1 MKDGTRSSLPYIIG
15 SAYIAILS
23 STSFPLSYVRMGSL
37 ILLVCLGVLAYRQ
50 WEKKSLSPV
59 EQGYLLYAAVNAG
72 GFWFLPGIMGS
83 ALKGAPAAFLYGS
96 LLAMAVVPALFGG
109 PWFTEYFARR
119 STPSAVWETD
129 IFKKINRNMSLLW
142 AGLFAASFVVA
153 LVPYAILPH
162 RGVATTLVF
171 QIGLPALLLLGLGVP
186 LNKKYPG
193 FYQRRMGI
201 EPVTAGGSSTETL
214 PTART
219 TGKSEKEEVMSNR
232 LKVVAINGSPHAG
245 GGNTSIMTQMMA
257 PALAAEGI
265 DLEEIFLAEYR
276 IEYCVGCGVCIE
288 KGKCWRQDDH
298 GKIIEKTLA
307 ADGLILSS
315 PVYFGVVT
323 AQMKAFLDRSLGYGH
338 KPRTSWK
345 PGLAISVSAGKAEI
359 STAEYLASV
368 LRVYGAF
375 PVARFTAI
383 AVGPGA
389 FLGKDVVEE
398 RAVDMARDLARAI
411 KEKRRYPV
419 TENDLSFYLFMG
431 DLVRRQKDF
440 MRDDYRHWE
449 ESGFYDGFESFV
461 GQRFST
467 PPYDEDMRK
476 EWLRDMISNEVAKA
490 KGGTVEKAAPEG
502 QAGASGVTS
511 CRELIRMMP
520 LGFKKEAA
528 DGLKA
533 VYQFEITGPEEF
545 TAHLVIADGACTYVE
560 GPHAKPDVIV
570 KSPADV
576 WLAVSRGELNGQ
588 AAFMSG
594 KYKVEGDLSLLMK
607 LSKIFGQ

>member
-1 MKDGTRSSLPYIIG
+1 MKDGRVSSLPYIIG

-23 STSFPLSYVRMGSL
+23 STRFPLSYVRMGSL
-37 ILLVCLGVLAYRQ
+37 ILFVCLGMLAYRQ
-50 WEKKSLSPV
+50 WKKKSLSPV
-59 EQGYLLYAAVNAG
+59 EQGYLLYAAVNVG
-72 GFWFLPGIMGS
+72 GFWLLPGTVGS
-83 ALKGAPAAFLYGS
+83 VLKGAPAAFLYGS

-129 IFKKINRNMSLLW
+129 IFKNINRNMSLMW
-142 AGLFAASFVVA
+142 AGLFAASFAVA

-162 RGVATTLVF
+162 GGLVTALAF
-171 QIGLPALLLLGLGVP
+171 QIVLPAFLLLGLGVP

-201 EPVTAGGSSTETL
+201 EPVAADGSSTEIL
-214 PTART
+214 PAEQT
-219 TGKSEKEEVMSNR
+219 TSKSEKEEVMLNR

-265 DLEEIFLAEYR
+265 DLEEIFLADYR
-276 IEYCVGCGVCIE
+276 IEYCVGCGVCME

-298 GKIIEKTLA
+298 GKIIEKVLG

-315 PVYFGVVT
+315 PVYFGLVT
-323 AQMKAFLDRSLGYGH
+323 AQMKAFLDRSLAYGH
-338 KPRTSWK
+338 KPRTTWK
-345 PGLAISVSAGKAEI
+345 PGLAISVSAGKAEVT
-359 STAEYLASV
+359 TAEYLVNV
-368 LRVYGAF
+368 LHVYGAF
-375 PVARFTAI
+375 PVNRFTAI

-389 FLGKDVVEE
+389 FLGKDLVEQ
-398 RAVDMARDLARAI
+398 RALDMARDLARAI
-411 KEKRRYPV
+411 KEKRRYPA

-431 DLVRRQKDF
+431 DLVRREKDF
-440 MRDDYRHWE
+440 MRDDYKHWE
-449 ESGFYDGFESFV
+449 DSGFYQGFESYV
-461 GQRFST
+461 GQHFT
-467 PPYDEDMRK
+467 NPPYNEEMRK
-476 EWLRDMISNEVAKA
+476 EWLKDMISSEVAKA
-490 KGGTVEKAAPEG
+490 KGSTAAKAAPEG
-502 QAGASGVTS
+502 QADLSGVTS
-511 CRELIRMMP
+511 CRELLKAMP

-528 DGLKA
+528 NGLKA
-533 VYQFEITGPEEF
+533 VYQFEITGPEEV
-545 TAHLVIADGACTYVE
+545 TAHLVIANGACTYVE
-560 GPHAKPDVIV
+560 GPNAKPDVVV

-576 WLAVSRGELNGQ
+576 WLAVSKGELNGQ